1 MNLPDIDDTEVKNFQ
16 NLLEFLKRLSS
27 DGVTPL
33 IEKQVKLMLGHSLK
47 FYSYLVMEK
56 SFPEIY
62 RLTINKRI
70 FGENR
75 RVNEIKYLKYPP
87 QNLVLKYG
95 RCNQPKESVLYAAFG
110 IMTVLNELKPRVGD
124 LITKSTWRVK
134 DQQTLKFCPVFRNQ
148 PEGDIF
154 NPRTFEINQEFEKLI
169 RDYPKNIKAQIIDLT
184 KFIADS
190 FSKRIT
196 SNNHLDYVFSA
207 YFASKIFNEF
217 ENGSI
222 EAIYYPSVQ
231 DKLSFENI
239 AIKPIAFDQKYEL
252 VEVKESVITVD
263 PRNGSRSYLMD
274 GLTKCKSFDI
284 ASGKILWDS
293 DKFYQPKDRL
303 DKLMRDFDLKLE

>member
-1 MNLPDIDDTEVKNFQ
+1 MSIVEIDETEVKNFQ
-16 NLLEFLKRLSS
+16 NLLEFLKRLSH

-33 IEKQVKLMLGHSLK
+33 IEKQVKSMLGFSLK
-47 FYSYLVMEK
+47 FFSHLVLEDT
-56 SFPEIY
+56 FPEIC
-62 RLTINKRI
+62 RLTINNRI

-75 RVNEIKYLKYPP
+75 RINEIKYLKYPP
-87 QNLVLKYG
+87 NELVKKYG
-95 RCNQPKESVLYAAFG
+95 RCNQPNESVLYGAFG

-124 LITKSTWRVK
+124 LITKTTWQLK
-134 DQQTLKFCPVFRNQ
+134 SEQTLKFCPIFRNQ
-148 PEGDIF
+148 PDGDVI

-169 RDYPKNIKAQIIDLT
+169 RDYPKNIKSQILDLA

-239 AIKPIAFDQKYEL
+239 AIKPSSFDQKYEL

-263 PRNGSRSYLMD
+263 PRNGSRGYLMD
-274 GLTKCKSFDI
+274 GLTECKSFDF
-284 ASGKILWDS
+284 ASGRILWDS
-293 DKFYQPKDRL
+293 KKFYQSKDRL
-303 DKLMRDFDLKLE
+303 EKLIREFELKLE

>member
-1 MNLPDIDDTEVKNFQ
+1 MKIADIDEIEVQNFRH
-16 NLLEFLKRLSS
+16 LLQFLKRLSN
-27 DGVTPL
+27 DGVTPI

-47 FYSYLVMEK
+47 FFSHLVMED
-56 SFPEIY
+56 SFPEIH

-70 FGENR
+70 FGENK

-87 QNLVLKYG
+87 EDLVTKYG

-124 LITKSTWRVK
+124 LITKSIWRVK
-134 DQQTLKFCPVFRNQ
+134 NEQTLKFCPIFLNQ
-148 PEGDIF
+148 PGEDLL

-169 RDYPKNIKAQIIDLT
+169 KDYPTNIKEQILELS

-207 YFASKIFNEF
+207 YFSSKIFNEF
-217 ENGSI
+217 ENGSV

-239 AIKPIAFDQKYEL
+239 AIKPTAFDKKYEL

-263 PRNGSRSYLMD
+263 PSNGRGGYLMD
-274 GLTKCKSFDI
+274 GLTECKSFDYS
-284 ASGKILWDS
+284 SGKILWD
-293 DKFYQPKDRL
+293 KEKIFQPKERL
-303 DKLMRDFDLKLE
+303 EQLKRDFNLKLE